1 MSVDARP
8 IAAALTIPRKATVEG
23 ALTFPGPVI
32 IDGTVLG
39 DVRCTSVIISERG
52 LVDGGIWAE
61 SVTVM
66 GEVTGEIF
74 AISLT
79 LKTACSVT
87 GDIFHKHLALEDGC
101 FFEGKSRRHQ
111 EPLELAAGP

>member
-1 MSVDARP
+1 MSINARP
-8 IAAALTIPRKATVEG
+8 AAAALIIPRKATLEG
-23 ALTFPGPVI
+23 AVTFPGPVV
-32 IDGTVLG
+32 IDGTVIG
-39 DVRCTSVIISERG
+39 DVRCTSVIVSERG
-52 LVDGGIWAE
+52 IVDGAIWAE
-61 SVTVM
+61 SVTIM

-74 AISLT
+74 AISLI

-111 EPLELAAGP
+111 EPLNLAP